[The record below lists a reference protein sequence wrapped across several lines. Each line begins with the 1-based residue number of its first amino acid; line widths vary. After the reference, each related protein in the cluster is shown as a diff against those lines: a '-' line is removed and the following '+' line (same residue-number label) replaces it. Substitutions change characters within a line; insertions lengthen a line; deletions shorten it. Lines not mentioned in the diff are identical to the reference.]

1 MLMLMTV
8 NVLIFYALTR
18 LVVLINYFIIKILGI
33 ACTRGGRGARYLG
46 GVLQKF
52 FSSKKLESGN
62 KKREGGWIFH
72 FC

>member
-18 LVVLINYFIIKILGI
+18 LVVLINYLIIKILGI

-62 KKREGGWIFH
+62 KKWEGGWIFD